1 MENQVLEIEAD
12 SLEAAREEAKAKI
25 PEGLH
30 LLSEKIL
37 SDGKPKSAKG
47 IAETV
52 ETAFEEARS
61 KVPAGVK
68 VIKEEEL
75 VSPSQNILE
84 VQAFDQETA
93 RTLVKR
99 EIHKTQRIEEIR
111 LKTLGKKGLLG
122 IGKTPNIYEA
132 KVFQPAVVKLVV
144 KRRAKIQVEI
154 GERRLKEPDYIV
166 GGHLAKQGI
175 YREQIGRE
183 VVGYFD
189 PFKVI
194 FRLFDKKGRRLRS
207 AGSEATALVW
217 PPDCNSKEEQFS
229 FIFEGSTVAQA
240 LEAFPKKMSVVDL
253 MSQPLG
259 DTERLILGL
268 LEVGTAEVGK
278 FIFESTVL
286 PFFQRYSVGEKVVIV
301 EEVEREVV
309 LNALFNFLC
318 SEVVRPPGV
327 EDIGVNKLKVRA
339 VNRVKRLRSG
349 GK

>member
-1 MENQVLEIEAD
+1 MGNQVLEIESD
-12 SLEAAREEAKAKI
+12 SLEAARKEAKAKI

-37 SDGKPKSAKG
+37 SDGKPKNVKG
-47 IAETV
+47 VAETIKA
-52 ETAFEEARS
+52 AFEEARS
-61 KVPAGVK
+61 KLPAGAK
-68 VIKEEEL
+68 VIKEEKL
-75 VSPSQNILE
+75 FSPSQNILE

-93 RTLVKR
+93 TALVQR
-99 EIHKTQRIEEIR
+99 EINQTQRIEEIR
-111 LKTLGKKGLLG
+111 LKAPGKKGLLG
-122 IGKTPNIYEA
+122 IGKRPNIYEA
-132 KVFQPAVVKLVV
+132 KVLQPAVVKLII

-154 GERRLKEPDYIV
+154 GERRLKEPDYVV
-166 GGHLAKQGI
+166 GRHLAKQGI

-183 VVGYFD
+183 VIGYFD
-189 PFKVI
+189 PLKVI
-194 FRLFDKKGRRLRS
+194 FQLFDKKGRRLKS

-217 PPDCNSKEEQFS
+217 PPDCNSQEEQSS
-229 FIFEGSTVAQA
+229 FIVEGSTVAQA
-240 LEAFPKKMSVVDL
+240 LEAFPETMSVLDL

-259 DTERLILGL
+259 NMEILIMGL
-268 LEVGTAEVGK
+268 LQVGTGEVGK

-301 EEVEREVV
+301 EEIEKEVV
-309 LNALFNFLC
+309 LNALLNFLC

-339 VNRVKRLRSG
+339 ANRVKQIRSG